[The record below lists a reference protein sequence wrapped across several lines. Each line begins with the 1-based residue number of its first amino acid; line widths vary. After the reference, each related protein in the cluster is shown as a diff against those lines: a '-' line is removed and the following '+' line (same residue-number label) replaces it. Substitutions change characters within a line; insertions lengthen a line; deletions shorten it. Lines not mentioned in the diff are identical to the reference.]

1 MSSLV
6 HASKQMK
13 PLTELP
19 GMHNR
24 INGQLYPRQRVIYV
38 DVDETLIIND
48 KVNKVLIKW
57 MIHKSAEGYELN
69 VWSMAGT
76 KHSEQAVER
85 CGIGAIVTHALS
97 KPGIIVDDMRWDWTK
112 YTKAIEP

>member
-1 MSSLV
+1 MSSLG
-6 HASKQMK
+6 HGLRLMK
-13 PLTELP
+13 LLTGLP

-38 DVDETLIIND
+38 DVDETLIIDNE
-48 KVNKVLIKW
+48 VNKGLVKWLVL
-57 MIHKSAEGYELN
+57 KSAEGYEIN
-69 VWSMAGT
+69 VWSMAGK

-85 CGIGAIVTHALS
+85 CGIGAIVSHTLS

>member
-1 MSSLV
+1 
-6 HASKQMK
+6 MK
-13 PLTELP
+13 PLTGLP

-48 KVNKVLIKW
+48 KVNKGLIKW
-57 MIHKSAEGYELN
+57 MIIKSAEGYELN
-69 VWSMAGT
+69 VWSMAGK

-85 CGIGAIVTHALS
+85 CGIGAIVSHTLS

>member
-13 PLTELP
+13 PLTGLP

-48 KVNKVLIKW
+48 KVNKGLIKW
-57 MIHKSAEGYELN
+57 MIIKSAEGYELN
-69 VWSMAGT
+69 VWSMAGK

-85 CGIGAIVTHALS
+85 CGIGAIVSHTLS